1 MSEEQI
7 KRPIWI
13 RITAYGF
20 AAVLFASVAIGG
32 LAWYRQ
38 SAMSDQSLQKELS
51 ADLHVIQTDMDAQ
64 KRAAAALAVTLAGEP
79 DTADLIAKNDRAAI
93 LAKYTASLP
102 AIKAQGLQLITF
114 SNSDGSAVARIH
126 TPDTFGDDLKGRRKM
141 IVAALTQGKLNAG
154 IEPGRT
160 AVSMF
165 ASAPVIKDG
174 KTVGVV
180 DVGTSLTNDYFL
192 PLAKSVDAEVA
203 VHILQDGKFVPQAST
218 FGDKTILT
226 QEQLQAAFNGDRV
239 RVHAVLGNKDYEV
252 TAIPFEDFSGRKI
265 GVFEIGSDV
274 TEVVEASQRA
284 LWMAAVGAV
293 VVSLISL
300 LGFLIFARSI
310 ASIMKKTTGTMARL
324 AAGDINVEVEGQARP
339 DEIGAMARAVQVFK
353 QNAIE
358 RVRLEQEAEANRSM
372 SEREQIE
379 REKEKAKDA
388 ADVQFAV
395 DNLAAGLSK
404 LAEGDVSYR
413 IAQPFVTRLDGV
425 RSDFN
430 DSAEKLQS
438 ALNRVSQNARG
449 IDSGAN
455 EIRSAADDLAKR
467 TEQQAAA
474 LEETAAALEEIT
486 TTVKASS
493 NRAQDVGQLVARAK
507 TGAEHSG
514 EVVRKAVLAM
524 EQISKSSGEIGNIIG
539 VIDDIAFQ
547 TNLLALNA
555 GVEAARA
562 GEAGKGFAVVAQ
574 EVRELAQRSATAAR
588 EIKDLITASNAQVHA
603 GVQLVDDTGKALQ
616 AIVSEV
622 QEINRH
628 IAAIVEASQEQSS
641 GLDQINMAVNQMD
654 QDTQKN
660 AAMVEESTAAS
671 YNLAK
676 EVASLNQLLAQ
687 FKLNEAGYAS
697 RSAAPRPVGRNDAP
711 ALSPVRAL
719 GRKIAS
725 AFSGNAA
732 LDTKGG
738 DWEEF

>member
-1 MSEEQI
+1 MNAEEI

-20 AAVLFASVAIGG
+20 AAVMFASAAIGG

-38 SAMSDQSLQKELS
+38 NAMSDQSLQKELS
-51 ADLHVIQTDMDAQ
+51 SDLHVIQADMEAQ
-64 KRAAAALAVTLAGEP
+64 KRAAAGLAVTLAGEP
-79 DTADLIAKNDRAAI
+79 ETADLIGKNDRASL

-114 SNSDGSAVARIH
+114 SNSDGMAVARIH
-126 TPDTFGDDLKGRRKM
+126 APDTFGDDLKGRRKT
-141 IVAALTQGKLNAG
+141 IVAALTQGKLSAG

-174 KTVGVV
+174 KTVGIV
-180 DVGTSLTNDYFL
+180 DVGTSLTNDYFA
-192 PLAKSVDAEVA
+192 PLAQSVDAAVA
-203 VHILQDGKFVPQAST
+203 VHILQDGKFVSQAST
-218 FGDKTILT
+218 FGDKAILT

-239 RVHAVLGNKDYEV
+239 RVHAILGDKDYEV
-252 TAIPFEDFSGRKI
+252 AAIPFEDFSGRKI
-265 GVFEIGSDV
+265 GVFEIGSNV
-274 TEVVEASQRA
+274 TEVVEASRQA
-284 LWMAAVGAV
+284 LWMAAIGTVI
-293 VVSLISL
+293 VSLISL
-300 LGFLIFARSI
+300 VGCLVFARSI
-310 ASIMKKTTGTMARL
+310 AAVIKKTTSTMARL
-324 AAGDINVEVEGQARP
+324 AAGDLDVEVQGQARP

-395 DNLAAGLSK
+395 DNLAVGLAK
-404 LAEGDVSYR
+404 LADGDVSYR
-413 IAQPFVTRLDGV
+413 IDQPFVTKLDGV

-430 DSAEKLQS
+430 NSADKLQS

-455 EIRSAADDLAKR
+455 EIKSAADDLAKR

-486 TTVKASS
+486 TTVKDSS
-493 NRAQDVGQLVARAK
+493 KRAKEVGELVSRAK
-507 TGAEHSG
+507 TGAEKSG
-514 EVVRKAVLAM
+514 EVVRKAVSAM
-524 EQISKSSGEIGNIIG
+524 QQIEKSSGEISNIIG

-574 EVRELAQRSATAAR
+574 EVRELAQRSANAAK
-588 EIKDLITASNAQVHA
+588 EIKALINTSSEQVNS
-603 GVQLVDDTGKALQ
+603 GVGLVGETGKALE
-616 AIVSEV
+616 AIAAEV

-641 GLDQINMAVNQMD
+641 GLDQINLAVNQMD

-671 YNLAK
+671 HNLAK
-676 EVASLNQLLAQ
+676 EVASLNELLAQ
-687 FKLNEAGYAS
+687 FKLNETGHAP
-697 RSAAPRPVGRNDAP
+697 RSAAPRAAARNDAP
-711 ALSPVRAL
+711 APSPVRAL

-725 AFSGNAA
+725 AFSGNSA
-732 LDTKGG
+732 LDTKG
-738 DWEEF
+738 DNWEEF

>member
-1 MSEEQI
+1 MHEEKI

-20 AAVLFASVAIGG
+20 AAVMFASAAIGG
-32 LAWYRQ
+32 LAWHRQ
-38 SAMSDQSLQKELS
+38 NAMSNQSLQKELS
-51 ADLHVIQTDMDAQ
+51 SDLHVIQADMEAQ
-64 KRAAAALAVTLAGEP
+64 RRAAAGLAIALAGEP
-79 DTADLIAKNDRAAI
+79 ETADLIARNDRASI

-114 SNSDGSAVARIH
+114 SSSDGVAVARIH
-126 TPDTFGDDLKGRRKM
+126 TPDVFGDDLKGRRKM

-180 DVGTSLTNDYFL
+180 DVGTSLTNDYFA
-192 PLAKSVDAEVA
+192 PLAQSVDAAVA
-203 VHILQDGKFVPQAST
+203 VHILQDGKFVSQAST

-239 RVHAVLGNKDYEV
+239 RVHAIRGDKDYEV
-252 TAIPFEDFSGRKI
+252 AAIPFEDFSGRKI

-274 TEVVEASQRA
+274 TEIVEASRQA
-284 LWMAAVGAV
+284 LWMAAIGAV

-300 LGFLIFARSI
+300 VGFLVFARSI
-310 ASIMKKTTGTMARL
+310 AAVIKKTTTTMARL
-324 AAGDINVEVEGQARP
+324 AAGDLNVEVQGQARP

-358 RVRLEQEAEANRSM
+358 RVRLEQEAETNRSM
-372 SEREQIE
+372 SEREQVE
-379 REKEKAKDA
+379 REEEKARDA

-413 IAQPFVTRLDGV
+413 IDQPFVARLDGV

-430 DSAEKLQS
+430 NSAEKLQS

-455 EIRSAADDLAKR
+455 EIKSAADDLAKR

-486 TTVKASS
+486 TTVKDSS
-493 NRAQDVGQLVARAK
+493 KRAKEVGELVSRAK
-507 TGAEHSG
+507 TGAEQSG
-514 EVVRKAVLAM
+514 EVVRRAVSAM
-524 EQISKSSGEIGNIIG
+524 QQIEKSSGEISNIIG

-574 EVRELAQRSATAAR
+574 EVRELAQRSANAAK
-588 EIKDLITASNAQVHA
+588 EIKALITTSSEQVNA
-603 GVQLVDDTGKALQ
+603 GVGLVGETGKALETI
-616 AIVSEV
+616 AAEV

-628 IAAIVEASQEQSS
+628 IVAIVEASQEQSS
-641 GLDQINMAVNQMD
+641 GLDQINLAVSQMD

-671 YNLAK
+671 HNLAK
-676 EVASLNQLLAQ
+676 EVASLNELLAQ
-687 FKLNEAGYAS
+687 FKLSETGLAL
-697 RSAAPRPVGRNDAP
+697 RSAAPRAAARNDAP
-711 ALSPVRAL
+711 SPSPVRAL
-719 GRKIAS
+719 GRRIAS

-732 LDTKGG
+732 LDAKDGN
-738 DWEEF
+738 WEEF

>member
-1 MSEEQI
+1 MDGEKI

-20 AAVLFASVAIGG
+20 AAVLFASAAIGG

-38 SAMSDQSLQKELS
+38 NTMSDQSLQKELS
-51 ADLHVIQTDMDAQ
+51 SDLHVIQADMDAQ
-64 KRAAAALAVTLAGEP
+64 KRAAAGLAIALAGEP
-79 DTADLIAKNDRAAI
+79 ETADLIARNDRASI

-114 SNSDGSAVARIH
+114 SNSDGLAVARIH

-180 DVGTSLTNDYFL
+180 DVGTSLTNDYFA
-192 PLAKSVDAEVA
+192 PLARSVDAAVA

-226 QEQLQAAFNGDRV
+226 QEQLQAAFNGDRI
-239 RVHAVLGNKDYEV
+239 RVHAVLGGKDYEV
-252 TAIPFEDFSGRKI
+252 AAIPFEDFSGRKI
-265 GVFEIGSDV
+265 GVFEIGSNV
-274 TEVVEASQRA
+274 TEIVEASQQA
-284 LWMAAVGAV
+284 LWTAAIGTVI
-293 VVSLISL
+293 VSLISL
-300 LGFLIFARSI
+300 VGFLVFARSI
-310 ASIMKKTTGTMARL
+310 AAVIKKTTNTMARL
-324 AAGDINVEVEGQARP
+324 AAGDLNVEVQGQARP

-358 RVRLEQEAEANRSM
+358 RVRLEQEAEANRGM

-404 LAEGDVSYR
+404 LADGDVSYR
-413 IAQPFVTRLDGV
+413 IDQPFVTRLDGV

-430 DSAEKLQS
+430 NSADKLQS

-455 EIRSAADDLAKR
+455 EIKSAADDLAKR

-486 TTVKASS
+486 TTVKDSS
-493 NRAQDVGQLVARAK
+493 KRAKEVGELVSRAK
-507 TGAEHSG
+507 TGAEKSG
-514 EVVRKAVLAM
+514 EVVRKAVSAM
-524 EQISKSSGEIGNIIG
+524 QQIEKSSGEISNIIG

-574 EVRELAQRSATAAR
+574 EVRELAQRSAGAAK
-588 EIKDLITASNAQVHA
+588 EIKDLINQSSHEVSVGASLVQQAGRVLASISEEITAISHHVDTIATASQDQSA
-603 GVQLVDDTGKALQ
+603 ALQ
-616 AIVSEV
+616 D
-622 QEINRH
+622 INGSVNRMDQMTQQNG
-628 IAAIVEASQEQSS
+628 AMVGETSEASRR
-641 GLDQINMAVNQMD
+641 
-654 QDTQKN
+654 
-660 AAMVEESTAAS
+660 
-671 YNLAK
+671 LAG
-676 EVASLNQLLAQ
+676 EADALLALVQ
-687 FKLNEAGYAS
+687 RFSIEGNRQG
-697 RSAAPRPVGRNDAP
+697 RPQAA
-711 ALSPVRAL
+711 RA
-719 GRKIAS
+719 A
-725 AFSGNAA
+725 
-732 LDTKGG
+732 
-738 DWEEF
+738 